1 MTIRRASRIAEAIR
15 REISTMLQKKEIKDP
30 RIGFVT
36 IVRVETSNNL
46 KEAEVYLTHY
56 GKDSDK
62 DKSLEGLRS
71 ASGFIGKQ
79 IGKRLRLRL
88 IPNIKFFYDEKL
100 EKAMNVLKIMD
111 SLHADKKVN
120 GK

>member
-1 MTIRRASRIAEAIR
+1 MTRRRASRVAEAIR
-15 REISTMLQKKEIKDP
+15 REISTMLQKKEVKDP

-36 IVRVETSNNL
+36 VVRVEVSNDL
-46 KEAEVYLTHY
+46 REVEVYLTHY
-56 GKDSDK
+56 GKQSDK

-71 ASGFIGKQ
+71 ATGFIQKE
-79 IGKRLRLRL
+79 IGDRLRLRL

-111 SLHADKKVN
+111 SLHSDEK
-120 GK
+120 